1 MYALVF
7 LIGFVLDVAYY
18 LILIYVVFSLLVS
31 FNIINL
37 NNDFVRQIYYGIN
50 GVVEPLLAPIRRILP
65 STGGLDFSPL
75 VLLLIVMFLRIL
87 ILQDLL
93 SAYR

>member
-1 MYALVF
+1 MNALVF
-7 LIGFVLDVAYY
+7 LIGFVLDVVYY
-18 LILIYVVFSLLVS
+18 LIFIYVVLSLLVS

-37 NNDFVRQIYYGIN
+37 NNDLVRQIYYGIS
-50 GVVEPLLAPIRRILP
+50 GLVEPLLAPIRRILP

>member
-18 LILIYVVFSLLVS
+18 LILIYVVISLLVS